1 MTKRRAV
8 MKTCAYVL
16 VAGLLMAAGPAFAC
30 SPGELVQKQ
39 KAYGD
44 AVKAAF
50 DRDPGGDSARQAQA
64 QVVIGRYSGL
74 KPGPGGYII
83 DMLCKEN
90 DELLAIYK

>member
-1 MTKRRAV
+1 
-8 MKTCAYVL
+8 MKKCAYVL
-16 VAGLLMAAGPAFAC
+16 VAGMMIAAGPAYSC
-30 SPGELVQKQ
+30 SPGDLVQKQ

-50 DRDPGGDSARQAQA
+50 DRDPGGDDARKAQA
-64 QVVIGRYSGL
+64 LVVIGRESGL

-90 DELLAIYK
+90 DELLAIYR

>member
-1 MTKRRAV
+1 
-8 MKTCAYVL
+8 MKQFAHIFAHVL
-16 VAGLLMAAGPAFAC
+16 VAGLMISAGPAYAC
-30 SPGELVQKQ
+30 SPAELIQKQ

-50 DRDPGGDSARQAQA
+50 DRDPAGDDARKSQAM
-64 QVVIGRYSGL
+64 VVIGRYSGL

-90 DELLAIYK
+90 DELYAIYK

>member
-1 MTKRRAV
+1 
-8 MKTCAYVL
+8 MKKCAYVL
-16 VAGLLMAAGPAFAC
+16 VAGMMMAAGPAYSC

-44 AVKAAF
+44 AVKTAF
-50 DRDPGGDSARQAQA
+50 DRDPGGDDARKAQA
-64 QVVIGRYSGL
+64 MVVIGRYSGL
-74 KPGPGGYII
+74 KPGPGGTII

>member
-1 MTKRRAV
+1 
-8 MKTCAYVL
+8 MKKCAYVL
-16 VAGLLMAAGPAFAC
+16 VAGMMISAGPAYSC
-30 SPGELVQKQ
+30 SPGELVAKQ

-50 DRDPGGDSARQAQA
+50 DRDPGGDDARKAQA
-64 QVVIGRYSGL
+64 LVVIGRYSGL